1 MRAQR
6 DACTFKSG
14 ANVLDTLG
22 VTDAERAAIPITHVI
37 VMMKENR
44 SFDHIFGQLYK
55 NGQPDVEP
63 APDPFTNPD
72 ANGAAVAS
80 FHQTN
85 TCVKTDPGHQWA
97 NMHSQVNGGAM
108 DGFVKN
114 GAALGNDGHFVMGYY
129 DGTELPF
136 YYWLANTYAIADHH
150 FPSVLSGTWP
160 NRDYLVLGTSVG
172 VKSTGAG
179 TPPTT
184 TPSIFSQLDSVNV
197 TWGVYTD
204 GFPLESSLGWARTH
218 KGVGTFAEFTTLLQN
233 GRLPQVTFVDSV
245 ENKQDEHPPADM
257 QVGEAWTKSVYDAAI
272 ASPLWPHL
280 AIIFTYDEGGGYA
293 DHVPPPNGCVAS
305 DTETAFFELGI
316 RVPLIAISP
325 YARRHYVS
333 HAAHEHTSIL
343 RFIQTIHGLPALTNR
358 DANSDALLDMFDFS
372 CANTSGGGAPA
383 AGQGACLP

>member
-1 MRAQR
+1 
-6 DACTFKSG
+6 
-14 ANVLDTLG
+14 
-22 VTDAERAAIPITHVI
+22 
-37 VMMKENR
+37 
-44 SFDHIFGQLYK
+44 
-55 NGQPDVEP
+55 
-63 APDPFTNPD
+63 
-72 ANGAAVAS
+72 
-80 FHQTN
+80 
-85 TCVKTDPGHQWA
+85 
-97 NMHSQVNGGAM
+97 
-108 DGFVKN
+108 
-114 GAALGNDGHFVMGYY
+114 
-129 DGTELPF
+129 
-136 YYWLANTYAIADHH
+136 
-150 FPSVLSGTWP
+150 
-160 NRDYLVLGTSVG
+160 
-172 VKSTGAG
+172 
-179 TPPTT
+179 
-184 TPSIFSQLDSVNV
+184 
-197 TWGVYTD
+197 
-204 GFPLESSLGWARTH
+204 
-218 KGVGTFAEFTTLLQN
+218 VGTFAEFTTLLQN

-333 HAAHEHTSIL
+333 QAAHEHTSIL